1 MKIAIV
7 DDQFSDV
14 IHLEKYFKK
23 YFLEIKRDYQIETF
37 SDATSFL
44 TAYTPDFDFVIFDID
59 MPKLNGIDAA
69 KQLRKIDPD
78 IVLMFVTNMPQYAL
92 DGYSVDA
99 IDYVLKPLSYPDFRL
114 KMQKAIRYIVQDQDP
129 RISINA
135 VNEYR
140 CFHVSDIYYIE
151 SQLHYLIYHTKNG
164 DFKTRSTLNDIEAKL
179 TPCHFA
185 RCSVSYLI
193 NLKYLE
199 SIHGYNILVHGT
211 LLRISRTK
219 KNAFLSAFTKYMGGL
234 S

>member
-7 DDQFSDV
+7 DDQSRDV

-23 YFLEIKRDYQIETF
+23 YFLEIERDYQVETF

-44 TAYTPDFDFVIFDID
+44 TSYTPDFDFVIFDID
-59 MPKLNGIDAA
+59 MPEINGIDAA
-69 KQLRKIDPD
+69 KQLRETDPD

-114 KMQKAIRYIVQDQDP
+114 KMQKAMRYIVQDQDP
-129 RISINA
+129 RISINT
-135 VNEYR
+135 VNGYR
-140 CFHVSDIYYIE
+140 CFHASDIYYIE

-164 DFKTRSTLNDIEAKL
+164 EFKTRSTLNDIETKL

-199 SIHGYNILVHGT
+199 SIHGHNILVQGT

-219 KNAFLSAFTKYMGGL
+219 KNAFLSTFTKYMGGL